1 MVIGEAQL
9 CIETDCESSSSQG
22 CDIDEQRMSL
32 LQMEVRLKNEHVAP
46 SLATQKVAAVASKP
60 VASKLPAAAAV
71 GALAATSRH
80 LELLTQQDQQKSK
93 KSIAVASG
101 EGRSE
106 TSKEGALSGGSS
118 QDSSVPVRY
127 QAPSMMEMSVN
138 RTRDQGLLSAVG
150 AFSEGLAIGA
160 NQSTASLVLVGGIV
174 CLCIC
179 LVFSFCL
186 QSASASATRATPQMR
201 LSAGLPPPASGSAL
215 NSQIPGAQQLLQ
227 APRRTAPNAPNLSS
241 GPPPI
246 CPSLILPHTEAR
258 FMIPIE
264 SLMRASGELDIRG
277 TSGRKLLNG
286 SVTETPDGNR
296 CLALAS
302 CGCEEDPRVTV
313 VAPARDGQGPL
324 SGTSRGMR
332 TMELFGKGGS
342 FYGTLEPGPDGGAV
356 LRCEGEI
363 VMTLDPGAGDLRMT
377 ASSMDGRLL
386 ASAGKNVQVAVRQ
399 LESHDT
405 WKLQVKPGLD
415 AVLIVSCML
424 GALLFG
430 Q

>member
-1 MVIGEAQL
+1 MVVLRCCFLAGLVMVIGEVQFST
-9 CIETDCESSSSQG
+9 ETDCESSSSSSQG

-32 LQMEVRLKNEHVAP
+32 LQIEVRLKSEHVAT
-46 SLATQKVAAVASKP
+46 SVATQKVAEVASKP
-60 VASKLPAAAAV
+60 VASVLPAAAAV
-71 GALAATSRH
+71 GALAAKSRH
-80 LELLTQQDQQKSK
+80 LVVLAQQDQQKNK

-101 EGRSE
+101 EDHFETGKIGALVNGSLSRLQASMIE
-106 TSKEGALSGGSS
+106 TSVNGILTARDNASIAL
-118 QDSSVPVRY
+118 
-127 QAPSMMEMSVN
+127 
-138 RTRDQGLLSAVG
+138 
-150 AFSEGLAIGA
+150 I
-160 NQSTASLVLVGGIV
+160 VLVGGIV

-179 LVFSFCL
+179 LVVPMFFTG
-186 QSASASATRATPQMR
+186 SARATPPMR
-201 LSAGLPPPASGSAL
+201 LRAGLPHPAGGSAL
-215 NSQIPGAQQLLQ
+215 HSEIPGAQQLLQ

-277 TSGRKLLNG
+277 TSGRKLLHG

-313 VAPARDGQGPL
+313 VAPARAGQGPL
-324 SGTSRGMR
+324 SGTSSGMS
-332 TMELFGKGGS
+332 TMELFGKGGN

-363 VMTLDPGAGDLRMT
+363 VMSLDPGAGDLRMT

-424 GALLFG
+424 GAMLFG